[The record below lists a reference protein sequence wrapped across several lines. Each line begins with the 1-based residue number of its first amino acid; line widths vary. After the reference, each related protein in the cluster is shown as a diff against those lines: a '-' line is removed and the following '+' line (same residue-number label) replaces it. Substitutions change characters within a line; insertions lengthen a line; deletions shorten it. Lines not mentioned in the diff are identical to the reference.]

1 MKHPNTL
8 TRAFKSIP
16 KKTLYGGIGII
27 VLLILISKFF
37 PGSKAPSK
45 TAEDFKVY
53 AHQSKATNEVINL
66 RTSGVSKASKKI
78 NLLSETSGQIYRIH
92 HKKGHAININ
102 EPLATIQLE
111 DRSQSL
117 KQVRAAYELAKHN
130 LNIID
135 RLAKDNFRS
144 DINLKTAQVEYETAA
159 TNLAKMEKE
168 IKNTVI
174 SAPFKGVLGDVL
186 LEEGS
191 VVAPGTPVATLL
203 NLDPILIQLY
213 ISEKDYGRIA
223 LNHSAQMHFSNDE
236 KLSGQ
241 ITFISSIAAPKTHMF
256 LVEVSTANS
265 EFKIPEGVTA
275 QVDIP
280 TTEQKVHKIS
290 PSVLSIDQDG
300 NMAVKI
306 INAESKVES
315 YPVKLAQSVDDA
327 IWVTGLPDDTIV
339 IDYGSNFVN
348 AGEKVQW
355 EPTEKL
361 KGPEHAQ

>member
-1 MKHPNTL
+1 MKHTNTV
-8 TRAFKSIP
+8 TRPLKSIP
-16 KKTLYGGIGII
+16 KKLLYGGIGII
-27 VLLILISKFF
+27 ILLILISKLF
-37 PGSKAPSK
+37 PGSKGSEHMPS
-45 TAEDFKVY
+45 EFKVY
-53 AHQSKATNEVINL
+53 AHASTATSETITL

-92 HKKGHAININ
+92 HKKGHTININ
-102 EPLATIQLE
+102 ETLATIQLE

-117 KQVRAAYELAKHN
+117 KQIKAAYELAKHN
-130 LNIID
+130 LNITKQ
-135 RLAKDNFRS
+135 LAKDNFRS
-144 DINLKTAQVEYETAA
+144 DISLKTAQVEYETAA
-159 TNLAKMEKE
+159 TNLAKIEKE

-191 VVAPGTPVATLL
+191 VVAPGAPVATLL

-213 ISEKDYGRIA
+213 ISEKDYGRIT
-223 LNHSAQMHFSNDE
+223 LNHPAQMRFSNDE
-236 KLSGQ
+236 KLSGK
-241 ITFISSIAAPKTHMF
+241 ITFISSIADPKTHMF
-256 LVEVSTANS
+256 LVEASIDNP
-265 EFKIPEGVTA
+265 EFKIPEGATT

-280 TTEQKVHKIS
+280 TIEQKVHKIN
-290 PSVLSIDQDG
+290 PSVLSIDQNG
-300 NMAVKI
+300 NMAVKV

-315 YPVKLAQSVDDA
+315 YPVTLAQSVGDV
-327 IWVTGLPDDTIV
+327 IWVTGLPDETIV

-355 EPTEKL
+355 ELSEKL